1 MKVFRP
7 GGNQLGL
14 EFYYTLAITAGL
26 IIWWAAVYRRHRL
39 MRDRI
44 PIRVHVN
51 GTRGKSSVTRLIA
64 GAFRESGYK
73 TFAKTTGTYAVLIF
87 PDGHEE
93 RIIRRGSANINEQ
106 IKFIELA
113 SRSHADVIVIEC
125 MALQPQYQ
133 NITEEKMV
141 RASCAVI
148 TNTRP
153 DHLDVMGPEP
163 IDVVDALSGMIP
175 KKGLLITSEQKNLTR
190 LKENAAKIGA
200 KVIFAEK
207 TSISE
212 EDMAGFTYIEHME
225 NVALALQVA
234 DYYGIERETA
244 LRGMKKA
251 IPDSGALMLFDLDR
265 GDKRLIFANAF
276 AANDPESTLLVWE
289 ILSKRLK
296 KDQKFVIINNRGDR
310 QTRTIQLADFVD
322 QLDADHFF
330 VVGTSTELMVSLMLK
345 RGMDKARISDLGG
358 KSCVKVYEKIF
369 NIIKKE
375 AFVIGIGNI
384 GGIGHELVEYCE
396 TGEGD

>member
-1 MKVFRP
+1 M
-7 GGNQLGL
+7 
-14 EFYYTLAITAGL
+14 
-26 IIWWAAVYRRHRL
+26 
-39 MRDRI
+39 
-44 PIRVHVN
+44 
-51 GTRGKSSVTRLIA
+51 
-64 GAFRESGYK
+64 
-73 TFAKTTGTYAVLIF
+73 
-87 PDGHEE
+87 
-93 RIIRRGSANINEQ
+93 
-106 IKFIELA
+106 
-113 SRSHADVIVIEC
+113 
-125 MALQPQYQ
+125 
-133 NITEEKMV
+133 
-141 RASCAVI
+141 
-148 TNTRP
+148 
-153 DHLDVMGPEP
+153 
-163 IDVVDALSGMIP
+163 
-175 KKGLLITSEQKNLTR
+175 
-190 LKENAAKIGA
+190 
-200 KVIFAEK
+200 IFAEK

-234 DYYGIERETA
+234 DYYGIERQTA